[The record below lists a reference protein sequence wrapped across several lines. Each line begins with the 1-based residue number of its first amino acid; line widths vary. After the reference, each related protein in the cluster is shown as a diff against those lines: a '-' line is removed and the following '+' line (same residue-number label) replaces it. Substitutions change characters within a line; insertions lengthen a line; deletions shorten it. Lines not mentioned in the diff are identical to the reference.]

1 MSLIFL
7 PWNRSPPRI
16 LKERDGEMEAY
27 MPENPTSGTPTQSSR
42 DTSLIIGLVL
52 AGVVALLILAGSVFL
67 GSDQK
72 GVDVTATQP
81 STESPVTD

>member
-1 MSLIFL
+1 
-7 PWNRSPPRI
+7 
-16 LKERDGEMEAY
+16 
-27 MPENPTSGTPTQSSR
+27 MPENPTSRQPPQTSR

-52 AGVVALLILAGSVFL
+52 SGVVALLILAGSVFV

-81 STESPVTD
+81 STSSPTPD

>member
-1 MSLIFL
+1 
-7 PWNRSPPRI
+7 
-16 LKERDGEMEAY
+16 
-27 MPENPTSGTPTQSSR
+27 MPENPTSRQPPQTSR

-52 AGVVALLILAGSVFL
+52 AGVVALLILAGSVFV

-81 STESPVTD
+81 GTSSPTPD

>member
-1 MSLIFL
+1 
-7 PWNRSPPRI
+7 
-16 LKERDGEMEAY
+16 
-27 MPENPTSGTPTQSSR
+27 MPENPTSRQPPQTSR

-52 AGVVALLILAGSVFL
+52 AGVVALLILAGSVFV

-81 STESPVTD
+81 STSSPTPD

>member
-1 MSLIFL
+1 
-7 PWNRSPPRI
+7 
-16 LKERDGEMEAY
+16 
-27 MPENPTSGTPTQSSR
+27 MPENPTSRQPPQTSR

-52 AGVVALLILAGSVFL
+52 AGVVALLILACSVFV

-81 STESPVTD
+81 STSSPTPD

>member
-1 MSLIFL
+1 
-7 PWNRSPPRI
+7 
-16 LKERDGEMEAY
+16 
-27 MPENPTSGTPTQSSR
+27 MPENPTSRNPTHSSR

>member
-1 MSLIFL
+1 
-7 PWNRSPPRI
+7 
-16 LKERDGEMEAY
+16 
-27 MPENPTSGTPTQSSR
+27 MPENPTSRQPPQTSR

-52 AGVVALLILAGSVFL
+52 AGVVALLILAGSVFV

-81 STESPVTD
+81 STSSPKPD